1 VVELDLKAKKSA
13 SRWEFRVGPA
23 EADTGWLGI
32 RGIEECGSP
41 RGGCVGVCRRGG
53 VTLAV
58 IYVGVD
64 VCGGHGYICV

>member
-1 VVELDLKAKKSA
+1 
-13 SRWEFRVGPA
+13 
-23 EADTGWLGI
+23 
-32 RGIEECGSP
+32 
-41 RGGCVGVCRRGG
+41 VGVCRRGG